1 MNNHRYKYPRTSHL
15 PWSPGYTY
23 DDVRKSSTDPFLGK
37 EIVVTEKMD
46 GENTTMYAE
55 HIHARSLDS
64 RHHPSRDWVKGLH
77 AKVANQIP
85 ENWRLCGENVY
96 AKHAIFYDNLPSYFL
111 LFSIWNDRNRCLS
124 WDETVEWA
132 SLFDLVIPS
141 VLYRG
146 IWDQERLQELSIDT
160 ANCEGYVVRLADEF
174 HYDDFSVSV
183 AKWVRPQHVQTDQHW
198 MHSNIEPNQLS
209 TGAKNREGGHNE

>member
-1 MNNHRYKYPRTSHL
+1 MNNHRYKYPRTPHL
-15 PWSPGYTY
+15 PWSPGYSS
-23 DDVRKSSTDPFLGK
+23 DDIRKSSTTPFEGM
-37 EIVVTEKMD
+37 EVVVTEKMD

-64 RHHPSRDWVKGLH
+64 RHHPSRNWVKGLH

-111 LFSIWNDRNRCLS
+111 LFSIWNDKNRCLS

-146 IWDQERLQELSIDT
+146 IWDQERLQKLSIDT
-160 ANCEGYVVRLADEF
+160 ANCEGYVVRSADEF
-174 HYDDFSVSV
+174 HYDAFSVSV

-198 MHSNIEPNQLS
+198 MHANIEPNQLA
-209 TGAKNREGGHNE
+209 TNAKSGQGVENE